1 MQLQQVGT
9 IETPSGTADA
19 LMFIDADRPNE
30 AMIHLWGKDIKP
42 WALLVDII
50 SKNDGYEF
58 VAKSL
63 YATRE
68 NGALFL
74 PQLGKDDFETIKST
88 NAQLKF
94 NGSELVGEWSGTG
107 NKKGTLKFSGF
118 SRSAKIKPSKVCSTW
133 DEFKVWASAVRKD
146 DEAMLFRGHG
156 SNKFPLKTTLH
167 RSGRNRLERY
177 CSQELLDF
185 HNHAEMVLG
194 INFNLDDGKDYA
206 TLLGL
211 AQHHGVP
218 TPLLDWTASPYI
230 AAFFAFSSA
239 LEEKTAGLDSD
250 FIRVFA
256 LKRNFIEKFSS
267 PSVTISYYGPYICP
281 LSVSPRYNPR
291 LYAQQGQFL
300 VTNVADIEGWI
311 DFLEGHDNQEY
322 LIAIDV
328 PRACASDALEDLNFM
343 GLTAATLFP
352 GLDGVG
358 KMIRHKILTKLP
370 QKKPTY
376 DGCNPSVFRSNAD
389 HHNLEPAHD
398 GLPPPLYVSF

>member
-1 MQLQQVGT
+1 MELQQIGK

-30 AMIHLWGKDIKP
+30 AMIHLWSKTIKP
-42 WALLVDII
+42 SALLVDIV
-50 SKNDGYEF
+50 SKNGGYEF

-74 PQLGKDDFETIKST
+74 PQLDNNDFDLVKNTK
-88 NAQLKF
+88 AQLKF
-94 NGSELVGEWSGTG
+94 NGSELEGDWSGPKG
-107 NKKGTLKFSGF
+107 NKGTLKFSGF
-118 SRSAKIKPSKVCSTW
+118 SRSAEKKRYKVCKTW
-133 DEFKVWASAVRKD
+133 DEFKAWTADVRND
-146 DEAMLFRGHG
+146 AMLFRGHG
-156 SNKFPLKTTLH
+156 SDKFLLQTTLH

-185 HNHAEMVLG
+185 HNHAEIVLG
-194 INFNLDDGKDYA
+194 KNFNLDDGRDYA

-239 LEEKTAGLDSD
+239 MEEKTDGSNSD

-256 LKRNFIEKFSS
+256 LTRNFIEKFSTA
-267 PSVTISYYGPYICP
+267 SVTISHYGPYIRP
-281 LSVSPRYNPR
+281 LSISPRYNPR

-311 DFLEGHDNQEY
+311 DFLEDADNQKY
-322 LIAIDV
+322 LIGIDV
-328 PRACASDALEDLNFM
+328 PRACAADALDDLNFM
-343 GLTAATLFP
+343 GLTAATMFP

-358 KMIRHKILTKLP
+358 KMIRHKILAKLP
-370 QKKPTY
+370 QKKH
-376 DGCNPSVFRSNAD
+376 V
-389 HHNLEPAHD
+389 
-398 GLPPPLYVSF
+398 